1 MGPGPGVVIGSMF
14 FKDFCRIFYARNVSE
29 TEKQCLQLRNLE
41 SEKYFQFF
49 DRLGKPAESQ
59 G

>member
-29 TEKQCLQLRNLE
+29 TEKQCCAARWPPA
-41 SEKYFQFF
+41 
-49 DRLGKPAESQ
+49 PAEKLIK
-59 G
+59 